1 MPPLFPDPAASG
13 TTQPLRIGQLYGSS
27 RGLFV
32 TEQIAAHAGLS
43 VVVCCDMA
51 DAEQLEQEILFF
63 SEAPPRIYRFPDLE
77 TLPYDQFSPHQ
88 DIVSERIRCLASIS
102 EARDGVLILPV
113 STLLQKIAPQEFI
126 RQRSLK
132 LAVGDRID
140 PTALRED
147 LAHYGYRAVGQ
158 VEEHGEFSA
167 RGSILDLFPMGSRVP
182 FRIDFFDDE
191 VESLR
196 SFDPETQR
204 SIEKIE
210 RIRLLPA
217 QEYPLD
223 EAGIKGFRHRFRE
236 SFEVDPNTCPV
247 YVDISEGISSPGVEY
262 YLPLFFDQLASLFDY
277 LPQDCRLMIDD
288 AAEAQAAGF
297 GKQVEQRYESRRHN
311 LEWPLLP
318 PAELFLDSDQLHS
331 QLQAFSR
338 LYFSAFKFDD
348 EADGVVNLDSDSI
361 PQLTLQANTEN
372 AARALR
378 AFIDKPVFDKILF
391 SAESPG
397 RREFLNEILRQHAIH
412 ASPVES
418 WGEFVRRDDQ
428 RYFLTV
434 SPLQN
439 GMTLSRYGLAVIT
452 ENQLFGERA
461 VQRRRRKMY
470 RKTRDA
476 ESTIQSLADLQLGA
490 PVVHEDHGV
499 GRYQGLKTITVSGLA
514 TEFLCIEYAN
524 DDKLYVPVSSLHLI
538 SRYAGA
544 SEENAPLHRLGGDR
558 WQRSRKKAQQK
569 IHDIAV
575 ELLDIQARREAMQ
588 GFAHGIVLDEYQQFA
603 SEFPFEETPD
613 QQTAIE
619 AVIEDMRAERPMDR
633 IVCGDVGF
641 GKTEVCMRAAF
652 IAANAGSQVAVL
664 VPTTLLAQQHF
675 QNFLDR
681 FADWPI
687 RIASMT
693 RFTSKPQLQKTLN
706 ELAAGKIDIV
716 IGTHKLLSGEI
727 KYHNLG
733 LVIIDEEHRFGVRHK
748 ERLKAMRASVDLLTM
763 TATPIPR
770 TLNMSLSGMRDLSII
785 ATPPMQ
791 RHAIKTFVSR
801 WNADTI
807 IEGCQRELKRG
818 GQIYFLHNEIK
829 TIEKTARELSQ
840 LLPDA
845 RIGIVHGRMKEKD
858 LERVMLDFYHHRC
871 NLLVCTTIIESGI
884 DVPTANTIF
893 INRADK
899 LGLAQLHQIRGRVGR
914 SHHRAYAYLIVPSQ
928 RSMTAEA
935 KKRLLAIESLEELGV
950 GFTLATHDLEIR
962 GAGEILGEEQ
972 SGQIT
977 EIGFTLYAELL
988 DRAVQSLK
996 SNLPIDFDQPIMRAS
1011 EVEFHIPAL
1020 IPEDYI
1026 PDIHHRL
1033 IEYKRIASASD
1044 DEGLRE
1050 LQMELIDRFGLLP
1063 EPLKN
1068 LFRITRIKL
1077 QTVALGIEKI
1087 DVGEQNGK
1095 IVFNQKPNIDPMKI
1109 IELIQSEPRQFRF
1122 DGKQTLR
1129 IECQSVEL
1137 EDRFK
1142 QIETLLEKLT
1152 TGPSP

>member
-1 MPPLFPDPAASG
+1 MPTHFLQTPAPSSAQS
-13 TTQPLRIGQLYGSS
+13 LRVGQLYGSS
-27 RGLFV
+27 RSLLLCEQV
-32 TEQIAAHAGLS
+32 TAHPGLS
-43 VVVCCDMA
+43 VIVCCDMT
-51 DAEQLEQEILFF
+51 DAEQLEQEIRFF
-63 SEAPPRIYRFPDLE
+63 SPEQPGIYRFPDLE

-88 DIVSERIRCLASIS
+88 DIVSERIKCLASITDAKS
-102 EARDGVLILPV
+102 GILILPV
-113 STLLQKIAPQEFI
+113 STLLQKIAPADFI
-126 RQRSLK
+126 HQRSLM
-132 LAVGDRID
+132 LQLGDRLD
-140 PTALRED
+140 PVVLREK
-147 LAHYGYRAVGQ
+147 LSLYGYRAVAQ

-167 RGSILDLFPMGSRVP
+167 RGSILDLFPMGSSRP

-191 VESLR
+191 VESIR
-196 SFDPETQR
+196 SFDSETQR
-204 SIEKIE
+204 SIEKINK
-210 RIRLLPA
+210 INLLPA

-223 EAGIKGFRHRFRE
+223 EAGIKRFRL
-236 SFEVDPNTCPV
+236 SFREFFDIDPNTCPV
-247 YVDISEGISSPGVEY
+247 YVDISEGFSSPGVEY

-277 LPQDCRLMIDD
+277 LPPDSRLLIDD
-288 AAEAQAAGF
+288 AALAQASAF
-297 GKQVEQRYESRRHN
+297 TDQVAERYESRRYN
-311 LEWPLLP
+311 LERPLLP
-318 PAELFLDSDQLHS
+318 PADLFLDIDTLEQ
-331 QLQAFSR
+331 QMRKFSC
-338 LYFSAFKFDD
+338 LVFSAFK
-348 EADGVVNLDSDSI
+348 LDQTDNSNINCDSQSI
-361 PQLTLQANTEN
+361 PQLTLQANTEQPD
-372 AARALR
+372 RALR
-378 AFIDKPVFDKILF
+378 AFIDKPAFSKILF
-391 SAESPG
+391 SAESAG
-397 RREFLNEILRQHAIH
+397 RREFLNEMLRHYSIQ

-418 WGEFVRRDDQ
+418 WEEFLERDDN
-428 RYFLTV
+428 RYYIIASALE
-434 SPLQN
+434 N
-439 GMTLSRYGLAVIT
+439 GMTLTRQGIAIVT

-461 VQRRRRKMY
+461 VQRRRRKY

-499 GRYQGLKTITVSGLA
+499 GRYQGLKTLTVSGIA

-524 DDKLYVPVSSLHLI
+524 QDKLYVPVSSLHLI

-544 SEENAPLHRLGGDR
+544 SEDNAPLHRLGSEQ

-575 ELLDIQARREAMQ
+575 ELLEIQARREAMQ
-588 GFAHGIVLDEYQQFA
+588 GFSHQVVLDEYQQFA

-613 QQTAIE
+613 QETSIA
-619 AVIEDMRAERPMDR
+619 AVIEDMQASRPMDR

-652 IAANAGSQVAVL
+652 IAASSGSQVAVL
-664 VPTTLLAQQHF
+664 VPTTLLAQQHY

-687 RIASMT
+687 RIASLT
-693 RFTSKPQLQKTLN
+693 RFTAKKALDETLAQI
-706 ELAAGKIDIV
+706 EAGKIDIV
-716 IGTHKLLSGEI
+716 IGTHKLLSEAI
-727 KYHNLG
+727 KYKNLG

-748 ERLKAMRASVDLLTM
+748 EKLKALRANVDLLTM

-801 WNADTI
+801 WNTDTI
-807 IEGCQRELKRG
+807 VEGCQRELKRG

-829 TIEKTARELSQ
+829 TIENTAQELQQ

-845 RIGIVHGRMKEKD
+845 RIGIVHGRMKEKE
-858 LERVMLDFYHHRC
+858 LEGVMLDFYHHRC

-914 SHHRAYAYLIVPSQ
+914 SHHRAYAYLFVPPE
-928 RSMTAEA
+928 RAMTSDAQ
-935 KKRLLAIESLEELGV
+935 KRLLAIESLEELGV

-962 GAGEILGEEQ
+962 GAGELLGDEQ

-988 DRAVQSLK
+988 ERAVQSLK
-996 SNLPIDFDQPIMRAS
+996 SDLPIDFEQPIMRAS
-1011 EVEFHIPAL
+1011 EVDFHIPAL
-1020 IPEDYI
+1020 IPETYI
-1026 PDIHHRL
+1026 ADIHRRL
-1033 IEYKRIASASD
+1033 IEYKRIASAAD
-1044 DEGLRE
+1044 DTSLRE
-1050 LQMELIDRFGLLP
+1050 RQMELIDRFGLLP
-1063 EPLKN
+1063 DPLKH

-1077 QTVALGIEKI
+1077 QTLALGIDKI
-1087 DVGEQNGK
+1087 DIGEHNGK
-1095 IVFNQKPNIDPMKI
+1095 FVFNRNPNIDPLRI
-1109 IELIQSEPRQFRF
+1109 IELIQADPRQYRF

-1129 IECQSVEL
+1129 IACQNVEL
-1137 EDRFK
+1137 EARF
-1142 QIETLLEKLT
+1142 QQVENLLKKLT
-1152 TGPSP
+1152 AE

>member
-1 MPPLFPDPAASG
+1 VSSPLLDIPASSDAQS
-13 TTQPLRIGQLYGSS
+13 LRVGQLYGSS
-27 RGLFV
+27 RSLFIS
-32 TEQIAAHAGLS
+32 EQIAAHRGLS

-51 DAEQLEQEILFF
+51 DAEQLEQEIRFF
-63 SEAPPRIYRFPDLE
+63 SEPRPRIYRFPDLE

-88 DIVSERIRCLASIS
+88 DIISERIRCLASIAS
-102 EARDGVLILPV
+102 AKDGVLILPV
-113 STLLQKIAPQEFI
+113 ATLMQRIAPRQFI
-126 RQRSLK
+126 QQRSLN
-132 LAVGDRID
+132 LQAGDRLD
-140 PTALRED
+140 MGELRKN
-147 LAHYGYRAVGQ
+147 LSHYGYRAVGQ
-158 VEEHGEFSA
+158 VEEHGEFSV
-167 RGSILDLFPMGSRVP
+167 RGSILDLFPMGSSRP

-191 VESLR
+191 IESIR
-196 SFDPETQR
+196 SFDADTQR
-204 SIEKIE
+204 SIKQLDA
-210 RIRLLPA
+210 IRLLPA

-223 EAGIKGFRHRFRE
+223 EDGIKRFRLKFRE
-236 SFEVDPNTCPV
+236 RFAIDPKTCPV
-247 YVDISEGISSPGVEY
+247 YVDISEGIASPGVEY

-277 LPQDCRLMIDD
+277 LPEDCRLLIDD
-288 AAEAQAAGF
+288 AASAHAGSF
-297 GKQVEQRYESRRHN
+297 LEQVEQRYESRRYN

-318 PAELFLDSDQLHS
+318 PQELFLNPQELE
-331 QLQAFSR
+331 QRLRGQRR
-338 LYFSAFKFDD
+338 LYFSAFKLDGTD
-348 EADGVVNLDSDSI
+348 EQAFNCDSHSI
-361 PQLTLQANTEN
+361 PQLTLQANAEVPD
-372 AARALR
+372 RALKSFIR
-378 AFIDKPVFDKILF
+378 KPAFSRILF

-397 RREFLNEILRQHAIH
+397 RREFLNEILRHYSIH
-412 ASPVES
+412 ASSVDS
-418 WGEFVRRDDQ
+418 WQEFRQRDEQ
-428 RYFLTV
+428 RYFLIA
-434 SPLQN
+434 SDLQQ
-439 GMTLSRYGLAVIT
+439 GMTLPAQGIAVIT
-452 ENQLFGERA
+452 ESQLFGERA
-461 VQRRRRKMY
+461 VQRRRRKY
-470 RKTRDA
+470 RKTRDS
-476 ESTIQSLADLQLGA
+476 ESTIQSLADLQLAA

-499 GRYQGLKTITVSGLA
+499 GRYQGLKTLTVGGIA

-524 DDKLYVPVSSLHLI
+524 EDKLYVPVSSLHLI

-544 SEENAPLHRLGGDR
+544 SEEHAPLHRLGSDR

-575 ELLDIQARREAMQ
+575 ELLDIQARREATQ
-588 GFAHGIVLDEYQQFA
+588 GFAHAVALDEYQQFS

-619 AVIEDMRAERPMDR
+619 AVIDDMRAERPMDR

-652 IAANAGSQVAVL
+652 IAASSGSQVAVL
-664 VPTTLLAQQHF
+664 VPTTLLAQQHY

-687 RIASMT
+687 RIANLT
-693 RFTSKPQLQKTLN
+693 RFTHRGMLDKTLA
-706 ELAAGKIDIV
+706 ELAAGKVDIV
-716 IGTHKLLSGEI
+716 IGTHKLLSESI
-727 KYHNLG
+727 KYRNLG

-748 ERLKAMRASVDLLTM
+748 EKLKALRANVDLLTM

-801 WNADTI
+801 WNQDSI

-829 TIEKTARELSQ
+829 TIDKTAQELQQ

-858 LERVMLDFYHHRC
+858 LEHVMLDFYHHRC

-914 SHHRAYAYLIVPSQ
+914 SHHRAYAYLIVPAEQ
-928 RSMTAEA
+928 AMTADA
-935 KKRLLAIESLEELGV
+935 QKRLLAIESLEDLGV

-962 GAGEILGEEQ
+962 GAGEILGDEQ

-1011 EVEFHIPAL
+1011 EVDFHIPAL
-1020 IPEDYI
+1020 IPEDYVA
-1026 PDIHHRL
+1026 DIHRRL
-1033 IEYKRIASASD
+1033 IEYKRIASAGN
-1044 DEGLRE
+1044 EAALRDI
-1050 LQMELIDRFGLLP
+1050 QIELIDRFGLLP
-1063 EPLKN
+1063 QPLQH

-1077 QTVALGIEKI
+1077 QTVALGVDKI
-1087 DVGEQNGK
+1087 DVGEASGK
-1095 IVFNQKPNIDPMKI
+1095 IVFNKKPNINPMTI
-1109 IELIQSEPRQFRF
+1109 IELIQSEPERYRF

-1129 IECQSVEL
+1129 IHCQSGEL
-1137 EDRFK
+1137 EDRFT
-1142 QIETLLEKLT
+1142 QVENLLTRLT
-1152 TGPSP
+1152 S

>member
-1 MPPLFPDPAASG
+1 MPTQFLQTPAPSTA
-13 TTQPLRIGQLYGSS
+13 PKLRVGQLYGSS
-27 RGLFV
+27 RSLLLS
-32 TEQIAAHAGLS
+32 EQVARHQGLS
-43 VVVCCDMA
+43 VIVCCDMT
-51 DAEQLEQEILFF
+51 DAEQLEQEIRFF
-63 SEAPPRIYRFPDLE
+63 SAEHPRIYRFPDLE

-88 DIVSERIRCLASIS
+88 DIVSERIKCLASIADAQS
-102 EARDGVLILPV
+102 GILILPV
-113 STLLQKIAPQEFI
+113 STLLQKIAPADFI
-126 RQRSLK
+126 HQRSLI
-132 LAVGDRID
+132 LQLGDRLD
-140 PTALRED
+140 PVALREK
-147 LAHYGYRAVGQ
+147 LSLYGYRAVAQ

-167 RGSILDLFPMGSRVP
+167 RGSILDLFPMGSSRP

-191 VESLR
+191 VESIR
-196 SFDPETQR
+196 SFDSETQR
-204 SIEKIE
+204 SIEKISE
-210 RIRLLPA
+210 VNLLPA

-223 EAGIKGFRHRFRE
+223 EAGIKRFRLRFRE
-236 SFEVDPNTCPV
+236 SFDIDPNTCPV

-262 YLPLFFDQLASLFDY
+262 YLPLFFDQLVSLFDY
-277 LPQDCRLMIDD
+277 LPRNSRLLIDD
-288 AAEAQAAGF
+288 SALAQAATF
-297 GKQVEQRYESRRHN
+297 TDQVSERYESRRYN

-318 PAELFLDSDQLHS
+318 PAELFLDIDALKKQI
-331 QLQAFSR
+331 QNFSC
-338 LYFSAFKFDD
+338 LFFSAFK
-348 EADGVVNLDSDSI
+348 LDQPDSSNINSDSQSI
-361 PQLTLQANTEN
+361 PQLTLQANAEQPD
-372 AARALR
+372 RALR
-378 AFIDKPVFDKILF
+378 NFIDKPEFKKILF
-391 SAESPG
+391 SAESAG
-397 RREFLNEILRQHAIH
+397 RREFLNEMLRHYSVQT
-412 ASPVES
+412 SPVES
-418 WGEFVRRDDQ
+418 WGEFLERDDN
-428 RYFLTV
+428 RYYLIA
-434 SPLQN
+434 SALEN
-439 GMTLSRYGLAVIT
+439 GMTLTSQGIAIVT

-461 VQRRRRKMY
+461 VQRRRRKY

-490 PVVHEDHGV
+490 AVVHEDHGV
-499 GRYQGLKTITVSGLA
+499 GRYQGLKTLTVSGIA

-524 DDKLYVPVSSLHLI
+524 QDKLYVPVSSLHLI

-544 SEENAPLHRLGGDR
+544 SEDSAPLHRLGSEQ

-588 GFAHGIVLDEYQQFA
+588 GFAHQVTLDEYQQFA

-613 QQTAIE
+613 QETSIE
-619 AVIEDMRAERPMDR
+619 AVIEDMQAPRPMDR

-652 IAANAGSQVAVL
+652 IAASSGSQVAVL
-664 VPTTLLAQQHF
+664 VPTTLLAQQHY

-687 RIASMT
+687 RIASLT
-693 RFTSKPQLQKTLN
+693 RFTAKKNLDDSLAQI
-706 ELAAGKIDIV
+706 AAGRIDIV
-716 IGTHKLLSGEI
+716 IGTHKLLSDAI
-727 KYHNLG
+727 KYRNLG

-748 ERLKAMRASVDLLTM
+748 EKLKALRASVDLLTM

-801 WNADTI
+801 WNKDTI
-807 IEGCQRELKRG
+807 VEGCQRELKRG

-829 TIEKTARELSQ
+829 TIEKTAQELQQ
-840 LLPDA
+840 LLPEA
-845 RIGIVHGRMKEKD
+845 RIGIVHGRMKEKE

-914 SHHRAYAYLIVPSQ
+914 SHHRAYAYLIVPPE
-928 RSMTAEA
+928 RAMTSDAQ
-935 KKRLLAIESLEELGV
+935 KRLLAIESLEELGV

-962 GAGEILGEEQ
+962 GAGELLGDEQ

-977 EIGFTLYAELL
+977 EIGFTLYSELL
-988 DRAVQSLK
+988 ERAVQSLK
-996 SNLPIDFDQPIMRAS
+996 SNLPIDFEQPIMRAS
-1011 EVEFHIPAL
+1011 EVDFHIPAL
-1020 IPEDYI
+1020 IPETYI
-1026 PDIHHRL
+1026 ADIHRRL
-1033 IEYKRIASASD
+1033 IEYKRIASAAD
-1044 DEGLRE
+1044 DSSLRDI
-1050 LQMELIDRFGLLP
+1050 QMELIDRFGLLP
-1063 EPLKN
+1063 DPLKH

-1077 QTVALGIEKI
+1077 QTIAMGVEKI

-1095 IVFNQKPNIDPMKI
+1095 IVFNPNPNIDPLKI
-1109 IELIQSEPRQFRF
+1109 IELIQAQPQQYRF

-1129 IECQSVEL
+1129 IACQNVEL
-1137 EDRFK
+1137 EPRF
-1142 QIETLLEKLT
+1142 QQVENLLKKLT
-1152 TGPSP
+1152 AE